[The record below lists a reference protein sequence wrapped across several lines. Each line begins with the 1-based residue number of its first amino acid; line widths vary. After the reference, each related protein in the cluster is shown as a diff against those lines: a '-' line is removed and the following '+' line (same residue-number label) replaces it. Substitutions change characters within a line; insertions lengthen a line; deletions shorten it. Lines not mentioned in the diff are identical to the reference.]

1 MALKPPPLGEVIQQV
16 NAMVDSSGLREE
28 LDRSVRTLAQSALGR
43 LDLVSREEFDAQTE
57 ILRRTQQRV
66 RQLEAQ
72 LEDLGRELDALEGK
86 QQG

>member
-72 LEDLGRELDALEGK
+72 LEDLSRELDALEGK